1 MVNVKLAPASTATT
15 GSTSRPKTKARS
27 KTPATLPS
35 PDMSGYVNLSLTDLA
50 PDSADTNAGDI
61 NVEEAGRTVLP
72 LLDILYS
79 DLVNSTDRTPARAK
93 TVLRRMI
100 SEVERVCE
108 KSHRIQRSGEVR
120 NWQLS
125 LARHRLNKC
134 LGYYNMG
141 NSRGRQELH
150 TTLSAIIYRYVA
162 PANVQMG
169 FQARYVLIEDFMQ
182 AFYIESL
189 RAFRRENAVA
199 ATYQPRTRLE
209 LAEYLMFTEQYAKR
223 RISLPG
229 CRNQQLV
236 VLRAKTF
243 SRRLPPELNIDIE
256 QAVEAARTEEAEA
269 PARSSAAQQVR
280 EKMESEAVDPSEA
293 VLRDRIVQELIQ
305 YLKDQNQEECIDYF
319 TLRLQDMAAPEIDEI
334 LGLTSRERDYLQQ
347 RFKYHVERFS
357 RIHQWDLVHQWL
369 GVELDSR
376 LGLSVLQ
383 WDTFW
388 TGLDETDRNL
398 VSMKQLGVD
407 DDTLAGA
414 IACTPK
420 QTQKRWFKLLTKAWT
435 LRNGK

>member
-1 MVNVKLAPASTATT
+1 MVNVKLAPTSTAIA
-15 GSTSRPKTKARS
+15 GSTARPKIKDRANA
-27 KTPATLPS
+27 PAALPS
-35 PDMSGYVNLSLTDLA
+35 PDMSSYVNLSLTE
-50 PDSADTNAGDI
+50 PTSGSDSTDVADTSTIA
-61 NVEEAGRTVLP
+61 P
-72 LLDILYS
+72 SLLDILYS

-108 KSHRIQRSGEVR
+108 KSRRIQRSGEVR
-120 NWQLS
+120 HWQLS

-150 TTLSAIIYRYVA
+150 TTLSAIVYRYVA

-189 RAFRRENAVA
+189 RAFRRENDVD

-269 PARSSAAQQVR
+269 QARSSAAQQVR
-280 EKMESEAVDPSEA
+280 EKMVSEAVDPSEA

-334 LGLTSRERDYLQQ
+334 LGLTSRQRDYLQQ
-347 RFKYHVERFS
+347 RFKYHVERFA

-369 GVELDSR
+369 GAELDTR
-376 LGLSVLQ
+376 LGLSVDQ
-383 WDTFW
+383 WDQFW
-388 TGLDETDRNL
+388 AELDDTDRNL

-414 IACTPK
+414 IACTHK
-420 QTQKRWFKLLTKAWT
+420 QTQKRWFKLLSKAWT